1 MRGGCEAQRF
11 LMAAASGP
19 ERQAT
24 ALVVLGD
31 ALQRV
36 SFMEPFGT
44 PYVVWPS
51 PF

>member
-1 MRGGCEAQRF
+1 
-11 LMAAASGP
+11 MAAASDS
-19 ERQAT
+19 ERQAS

-36 SFMEPFGT
+36 SLLESFGT

-51 PF
+51 PFA

>member
-1 MRGGCEAQRF
+1 
-11 LMAAASGP
+11 MAAASGP

-36 SFMEPFGT
+36 SFLEPFGT
-44 PYVVWPS
+44 PQVVWPS
-51 PF
+51 TF